1 MRYIRIL
8 FVLMAI
14 STVNAFSTQVQAQI
28 LTTKLQ
34 VTVRDEVG
42 NLVEG
47 AQVRLF
53 KTEEDYTKEQNQAG
67 QTMKTDAKG
76 KTSFDNLEPLIYYI
90 IVEKDD
96 MDNSDG
102 GTKTEKLVPKRINKI
117 TIIVS

>member
-1 MRYIRIL
+1 MQYIRTLLIL
-8 FVLMAI
+8 FVI
-14 STVNAFSTQVQAQI
+14 SLLSAFETELQAQI

-34 VTVRDEVG
+34 VTVRDDAG

-67 QTMKTDAKG
+67 QTLKTDDKG
-76 KTSFDNLEPLIYYI
+76 KASFDNLEPLIYYI
-90 IVEKDD
+90 IVEKED

-102 GTKTEKLVPKRINKI
+102 GSKTEKLVPKRINKI
-117 TIIVS
+117 TVIIS